1 MGPVSLEELTNPQHE
16 APAVGR
22 YLRQYLA
29 AAGGQHQL
37 IVRFLDLVERLLTAQ
52 PGLQQARALLHV
64 VGVVPQQLAP
74 RYRVVGTAQLD
85 TTVNSG
91 FNSHLSSSR
100 IKEIGTVES

>member
-74 RYRVVGTAQLD
+74 RYRVPLNWILLLIRGSIPTFLLPALK
-85 TTVNSG
+85 
-91 FNSHLSSSR
+91 R
-100 IKEIGTVES
+100 